1 MMECS
6 NSNKSHQAGSHAVNC
21 KKIAMKWK
29 REDFQQDTEHKQF
42 AVCII
47 RVYKTLE

>member
-1 MMECS
+1 M
-6 NSNKSHQAGSHAVNC
+6 QL
-21 KKIAMKWK
+21 IAKRLQWK